1 MRAADLISATLI
13 LLFIICCSVLFTTHA
28 DSVVRTFDHG
38 ITSVPQTGHT
48 VQETLSLRHLIVAKY
63 IFYIARNIRRKP
75 CPILIIQPHC
85 IRTLNN
91 NLFCM

>member
-1 MRAADLISATLI
+1 MRAAEIKSAALI
-13 LLFIICCSVLFTTHA
+13 LLFIIGCSVLFTTRA
-28 DSVVRTFDHG
+28 DNVVRTIDCG
-38 ITSVPQTGHT
+38 MASGPQTDHT
-48 VQETLSLRHLIVAKY
+48 IQETLSLRHLIVSKY
-63 IFYIARNIRRKP
+63 IFYFARNIRRKP